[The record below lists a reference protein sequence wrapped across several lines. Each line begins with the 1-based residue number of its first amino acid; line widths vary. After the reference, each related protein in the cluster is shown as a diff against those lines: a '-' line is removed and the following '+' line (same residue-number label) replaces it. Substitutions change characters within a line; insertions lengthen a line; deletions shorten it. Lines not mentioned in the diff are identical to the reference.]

1 MTRWTSALRLEATE
15 GGRPWYSVAFDPIE
29 FGAPVADDA
38 FQLDLPADA
47 LVHTWDLAT
56 ATGQDV
62 AWDHATLACSWE
74 AIRSQLPE
82 ADRDPQWEAVRAMMP
97 PGVPFDGPFANA
109 VDVADDAPLID
120 RLVAWNGRT
129 P

>member
-1 MTRWTSALRLEATE
+1 MLAAAHEVQAIWTDDVL
-15 GGRPWYSVAFDPIE
+15 
-29 FGAPVADDA
+29 GAPHRRAVGEFTGAEVAA
-38 FQLDLPADA
+38 IYVNELT
-47 LVHTWDLAT
+47 VHTWDLAT